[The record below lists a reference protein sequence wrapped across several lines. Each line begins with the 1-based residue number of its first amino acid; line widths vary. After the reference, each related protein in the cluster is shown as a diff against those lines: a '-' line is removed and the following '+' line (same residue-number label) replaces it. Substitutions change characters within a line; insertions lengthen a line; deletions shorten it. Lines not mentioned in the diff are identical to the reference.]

1 MADEFEW
8 DDAKAASNWLEHG
21 VRFAAARDAFNDP
34 FSVEW
39 VDADQ
44 NTGER
49 RLSMVAM
56 VDSRLLFIAFT
67 MRDDRIRIISAR
79 KPNPMNDA
87 NTTPKAD
94 KHDWSRLDAMTEAEV
109 HAAALSDPN
118 AQPLTDADFARMKQ
132 VPRAKSLRRAL
143 CLTQEEFAARFRVPL
158 GTLRDWEQGR
168 TEPDQPARAY
178 LKVIAFDAE
187 LVRRAL
193 EYVPG
198 DSR

>member
-1 MADEFEW
+1 MI
-8 DDAKAASNWLEHG
+8 AS
-21 VRFAAARDAFNDP
+21 A
-34 FSVEW
+34 S
-39 VDADQ
+39 
-44 NTGER
+44 
-49 RLSMVAM
+49 
-56 VDSRLLFIAFT
+56 SRPEGL
-67 MRDDRIRIISAR
+67 
-79 KPNPMNDA
+79 KPMNDA
-87 NTTPKAD
+87 NTTPKTD

-109 HAAALSDPN
+109 HAAALSDPD
-118 AQPLTDADFARMKQ
+118 AQPLDLTRVKQ

-143 CLTQEEFAARFRVPL
+143 RLTQEEFAARFRIPL

-198 DSR
+198 EPR